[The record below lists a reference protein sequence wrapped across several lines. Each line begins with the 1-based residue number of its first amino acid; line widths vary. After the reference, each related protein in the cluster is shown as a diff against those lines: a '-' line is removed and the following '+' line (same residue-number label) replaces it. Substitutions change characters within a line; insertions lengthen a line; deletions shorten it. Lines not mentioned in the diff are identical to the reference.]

1 MIRIDLPSIGVAT
14 ANGIEVKA
22 RGMSG
27 AIGPLARRLLTERLG
42 KPFDDVMI
50 YRGDTLCFNP
60 APLIWWAATQTSESF
75 GQSAKTGI
83 YKPMPQEVVQ

>member
-1 MIRIDLPSIGVAT
+1 MIRIDLHSIGVAS
-14 ANGIEVKA
+14 AKGIEVKA

-27 AIGPLARRLLTERLG
+27 AIGPLARRLLTDRLA
-42 KPFDDVMI
+42 KPFEDVMI

-60 APLIWWAATQTSESF
+60 APLIWWASMQTSESF
-75 GQSAKTGI
+75 GQSAKTGV

>member
-1 MIRIDLPSIGVAT
+1 MIRIDLLSIGVAS

-27 AIGPLARRLLTERLG
+27 AIGPLARRLLTDRLA
-42 KPFDDVMI
+42 KPFEDVMI

-60 APLIWWAATQTSESF
+60 APLIWWASMQTSESF
-75 GQSAKTGI
+75 GQSAKTGV
-83 YKPMPQEVVQ
+83 YKPMPQKVVQ